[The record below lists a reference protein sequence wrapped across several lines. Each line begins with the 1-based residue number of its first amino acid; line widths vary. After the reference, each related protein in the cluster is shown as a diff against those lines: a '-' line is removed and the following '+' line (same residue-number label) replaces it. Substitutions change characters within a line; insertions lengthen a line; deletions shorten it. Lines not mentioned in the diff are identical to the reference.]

1 MIQISPLKYV
11 AALRALY
18 GQHASAD
25 NAAQMARYMKN
36 HFAFFGIKQ
45 PERLALSRQFIKA
58 HGTPEGEELQE
69 VCQLCFEAE
78 EREMQYFVKDLG
90 SRIIHSQD
98 ADFLDT
104 IEVLMLQKSWWDTV
118 DFLAPKLA
126 GKLLFRFPDRIADYP
141 LRWIKADNRW
151 LQRAAILFQLDYKAQ
166 TDAPLLFD
174 LIRQRADS
182 TEFFVQKAA
191 GWALRQYARTNPE
204 TVRAFIR
211 EHELPKLTVREG
223 MKHLKNERK

>member
-1 MIQISPLKYV
+1 M
-11 AALRALY
+11 
-18 GQHASAD
+18 H
-25 NAAQMARYMKN
+25 
-36 HFAFFGIKQ
+36 
-45 PERLALSRQFIKA
+45 
-58 HGTPEGEELQE
+58 
-69 VCQLCFEAE
+69 
-78 EREMQYFVKDLG
+78 YFVKDLG

-182 TEFFVQKAA
+182 TDFFVQKAA

>member
-1 MIQISPLKYV
+1 MVNAYLNAIQQLYQPQANPEQAIAMKQYMRNQFEFLGIKTPQAQALFKQLK
-11 AALRALY
+11 AAQGLPELTDLETVVRALWEW
-18 GQHASAD
+18 
-25 NAAQMARYMKN
+25 
-36 HFAFFGIKQ
+36 
-45 PERLALSRQFIKA
+45 PEREYQYLALTLLDKSQRQL
-58 HGTPEGEELQE
+58 TP
-69 VCQLCFEAE
+69 
-78 EREMQYFVKDLG
+78 
-90 SRIIHSQD
+90 
-98 ADFLDT
+98 DFLPLLEYLIT
-104 IEVLMLQKSWWDTV
+104 TKSWWDTV

-182 TEFFVQKAA
+182 TDFFVQKAA